1 MATSPGEYEIQQR
14 IRLAC
19 GRGTTRLWRNNTG
32 ALVDRQGRL
41 VRFGLCKGSS
51 DLIGLRSVEITAA
64 MVGQRI
70 GQFIAIEVKTPQGA
84 IRPEQESYLRLV
96 QQFGGV
102 AAICRSLEDA
112 RTILEPT
119 AGVGLRSNAAG

>member
-1 MATSPGEYEIQQR
+1 M
-14 IRLAC
+14 
-19 GRGTTRLWRNNTG
+19 
-32 ALVDRQGRL
+32 
-41 VRFGLCKGSS
+41 RFGLCKGSS

-64 MVGQRI
+64 MVGQHI

-84 IRPEQESYLRLV
+84 IRPEQRAFLRLV

-102 AAICRSLEDA
+102 AAICRSVEDA

-119 AGVGLRSNAAG
+119 AGAGRGRALPQRRRMNRPECRNE

>member
-1 MATSPGEYEIQQR
+1 MGRGPAAPLKPGGKRRHGNLSRRYEIQQR

-19 GRGTTRLWRNNTG
+19 GRGATRLWRNNTG
-32 ALVDRQGRL
+32 ALIDRQGRL

-64 MVGQRI
+64 MVGQHI

-84 IRPEQESYLRLV
+84 IRPEQESYLR
-96 QQFGGV
+96 
-102 AAICRSLEDA
+102 
-112 RTILEPT
+112 
-119 AGVGLRSNAAG
+119 

>member
-19 GRGTTRLWRNNTG
+19 GRGATRLWRNNTG
-32 ALVDRQGRL
+32 ALIDRQGRL
-41 VRFGLCKGSS
+41 VRFGLCKV
-51 DLIGLRSVEITAA
+51 GLRRVEITAA
-64 MVGQRI
+64 MVGQHI

-102 AAICRSLEDA
+102 AAICRSLEEA
-112 RTILEPT
+112 RTVLEPT